1 MKSINVRFLAT
12 EDIQSLIGQREIID
26 ITEDAYRR
34 TGLGEIVTPTK
45 VSIPLPGNNEQDMHW
60 INSMPSFLKAENI
73 AGIKWVNVTSQN
85 RKKGLPVTMATFI
98 LNDGETASPVAIM
111 DGTWITHMRTGASVA
126 IGAKHFARKNS
137 EVVTIIGAGS
147 EGHSAFGSISQLFN
161 IRKLNIID
169 INKAAAKAFV
179 EKEKKDIQCEYCIYD
194 DAAKAVRDADITVL
208 TTTARKPILNFNTAK
223 PGDFICT
230 ISCMTDLDAAYVEK
244 SDKFIVDD
252 IHCALSR
259 ISAMSGLNVTPQDI
273 HGDICEILSGQKPGR
288 QSDHEI
294 ITWSPAGMGGVDVA
308 VAAKVYQRAA
318 DANIGVQL
326 PLIRDMK
333 SLLM

>member
-12 EDIQSLIGQREIID
+12 EDIQSLIEQREIIE
-26 ITEDAYRR
+26 ITEDAYKR
-34 TGLGEIVTPTK
+34 TGLGQIVNPTK
-45 VSIPLPGNNEQDMHW
+45 VSMTLPGNDEQNMHW
-60 INSMPSFLKAENI
+60 INSMPAFLKDENI
-73 AGIKWVNVTSQN
+73 VGIKWVNVTSTN
-85 RKKGLPVTMATFI
+85 RKKGLPVTMATII
-98 LNDGETASPVAIM
+98 LNDGETASPVAVM

-147 EGHSAFGSISQLFN
+147 EGHSAFESISKLFN
-161 IRKLNIID
+161 IRKLNILD

-179 EKEKKDIQCEYCIYD
+179 EREKNIKCEYCIFD
-194 DAAKAVRDADITVL
+194 DPTKAIKDADITVL
-208 TTTARKPILNFNTAK
+208 TTTARKPILKFDSAK

-252 IHCALSR
+252 IHCAPLR
-259 ISAMSGLNVTPQDI
+259 ISAMSGLNVTSRDI
-273 HGDICEILSGQKPGR
+273 YGDICEILSGQKLGR
-288 QSDHEI
+288 QNDDEI
-294 ITWSPAGMGGVDVA
+294 ITWNPVGMGGVDVA
-308 VAAKVYQRAA
+308 VAARVYQRAVE
-318 DANIGVQL
+318 ANIGVQI
-326 PLIRDMK
+326 PLIRDTN